1 MSSAAARS
9 SGTELTRART
19 YPPFSSSPSP
29 SLAPSLA
36 RPQFPP
42 ELKHLF
48 TTKFIPANPPSLLN
62 YPGAELLL
70 VPSKHTAKEDIGDA
84 AEKEL
89 DDEEK
94 ALEKDIDEQDGGGS
108 EAKKV
113 LKEMGFEGL
122 QGVEALQGHW
132 E

>member
-19 YPPFSSSPSP
+19 YPPF
-29 SLAPSLA
+29 
-36 RPQFPP
+36 
-42 ELKHLF
+42 
-48 TTKFIPANPPSLLN
+48 PSLLN

-94 ALEKDIDEQDGGGS
+94 ALEKEIDKQDGGGS